1 MLQSTMPDAILFTN
15 GDNDTF
21 PALVL
26 QHAQDVRNNVLVLN
40 LWGDRWP
47 ERTMD
52 IARPY
57 PYLMKELKNRAIN
70 D

>member
-1 MLQSTMPDAILFTN
+1 MLLAEHYLLSGEKN
-15 GDNDTF
+15 
-21 PALVL
+21 
-26 QHAQDVRNNVLVLN
+26 R
-40 LWGDRWP
+40 GDRWP

-52 IARPY
+52 IARPC

>member
-1 MLQSTMPDAILFTN
+1 MGHSIHPSTGPVVNRLNTNYTFPFMLLAKHYLQSGEKN
-15 GDNDTF
+15 
-21 PALVL
+21 
-26 QHAQDVRNNVLVLN
+26 R
-40 LWGDRWP
+40 GDRWP

>member
-1 MLQSTMPDAILFTN
+1 MLPAEHYLQS
-15 GDNDTF
+15 GEK
-21 PALVL
+21 
-26 QHAQDVRNNVLVLN
+26 N
-40 LWGDRWP
+40 LDERLA